1 MTALKWTGVRALAYR
16 HARANGASKAASNA
30 FSLFYDGAV
39 VNNRHRMVVIT
50 LAAVWGEWSYNRRS
64 AR

>member
-1 MTALKWTGVRALAYR
+1 MVTLKWTGVRALAYR
-16 HARANGASKAASNA
+16 HARAMSASKADSIA

-39 VNNRHRMVVIT
+39 VNNRHRMAVIT
-50 LAAVWGEWSYNRRS
+50 LASCWGEWHYNRRS